1 MLANIKLLLIQFRSF
16 TLNGKLIKRVIEM
29 FVIPELKYLVSESDV
44 EQKVIYPWLTSNKPH
59 GLGILPSAV
68 ITKANIKRFK
78 IDKGKSSKIY
88 FPDYLIVI
96 SGFPL
101 VVIEAKAP
109 TEDLEEAYR
118 EARLYSSELNACF
131 TTNINPVKYI
141 IACNGESLVAGY
153 SDHEEP
159 EYNLKLEELTPYNE
173 KMSKLQSEISI
184 NKLEEIALKFSQEL
198 HPQYFKKPRKL
209 IGGPALQNEE
219 IGQNSFGMTITADFG
234 SIFNPTTTEERA
246 FIVKNGYIAS
256 RRRERYVDPI
266 DRVIRA
272 AKPPS
277 VTESIEIEDTSKPKE
292 IIDKFKNAKP
302 LEQKILLLIGSVGSG
317 KSTFIDYLQEVSIP
331 REVIATTVWCR
342 LNMNTAPVSPNEIY
356 NWLRKGIIKGC
367 KEAYKEIDF
376 DNLDV
381 IKSLYSVEINKFNKG
396 VGQLYRETDQ
406 KTYNLKLAEII
417 QEAQFDLQKST
428 LAHIR
433 FCCGERNKLLII
445 VLDNC
450 DKRLRDEQ
458 LLMFEA
464 AHWLQSQFRAL
475 VILPL
480 REETYDNHRDQPPL
494 DTALKDLVF
503 RIEPPMFQPV
513 LVKRVQLALNE
524 MMKMGGGKL
533 HYDLPNG
540 FKVEY
545 PASEQGFYLSSILKS
560 IFEHD
565 RYVRRMIVGL
575 SGRNMRRA
583 LEIFLEFCNSGYIA
597 EDQIF
602 KIRQSEGKHVLPL
615 YLVARVL
622 LRLNR
627 RFYDSD
633 HSYIKNVFGC
643 NQQDPIPNHFTR
655 LMILR
660 WLFNKFGSPGT
671 NGLKGYYPKKVIK
684 NELSPFGISSD
695 ILDREIEY
703 LLKADCIIAEDL
715 RTESISEEDLIKI
728 APAGFVHIDSLG
740 SVEYLAAVAE
750 DTWFSEEKIAEKI
763 AGRISRTESHFHIQ
777 NTVDNARDLIG
788 YLSEI
793 LKKSFPSPNSFL
805 EENNYK
811 ELIDLSLAQES
822 IERVQLTQQNNSW
835 FDAEKKYPKGS
846 EHAGIIV
853 NIKHYGIFVELEAG
867 VSGLIHKDNLPS
879 NFLESDGFETGEKIR
894 IQILFI
900 NSVDH
905 KLSMK
910 FIRFEEHIPNQF
922 SLLP

>member
-1 MLANIKLLLIQFRSF
+1 MFAIPDLKELI
-16 TLNGKLIKRVIEM
+16 
-29 FVIPELKYLVSESDV
+29 SESDV
-44 EQKVIYPWLTSNKPH
+44 EQKLIYPLLTSSPPH
-59 GLGILPSAV
+59 GLGFKQANV
-68 ITKANIKRFK
+68 ITKANIKKYK
-78 IDKGKSSKIY
+78 IDKGTSSKIY
-88 FPDYLIVI
+88 FPDYLIVL

-101 VVIEAKAP
+101 IVIEAKAP
-109 TEDLEEAYR
+109 GEDLNDAYR
-118 EARLYSSELNACF
+118 EARLYASELNSSF
-131 TTNINPVKYI
+131 SPGINPVKFV
-141 IACNGESLVAGY
+141 IACNGNNLVAGY
-153 SDHEEP
+153 ADHDQPKYTLKIDELNPFNETMSNLQD
-159 EYNLKLEELTPYNE
+159 EISSSKLDELALKL
-173 KMSKLQSEISI
+173 
-184 NKLEEIALKFSQEL
+184 SQEL
-198 HPQYFKKPRKL
+198 HPYYFRKPRKL
-209 IGGPALQNEE
+209 LGGAALQNEE
-219 IGQNSFGMTITADFG
+219 IGHNTFGMTLSSDFG
-234 SIFNPTTTEERA
+234 SIFNPSSKEERA
-246 FIVKNGYIAS
+246 FIAKYGYIPS
-256 RRRERYVDPI
+256 RRRERYIDPI

-277 VTESIEIEDTSKPKE
+277 ITESIEIEDTSKPKE
-292 IIDKFKNAKP
+292 IIDKFKNTKP

-317 KSTFIDYLQEVSIP
+317 KSTFIDYLHEVSIP
-331 REVIATTVWCR
+331 RDVISSTVWCR
-342 LNMNTAPVSPNEIY
+342 LNMNTAPVSPEEIY
-356 NWLRKGIIKGC
+356 NWLRKGIIRGC
-367 KEAYKEIDF
+367 KESYPSIDF

-381 IKSLYSVEINKFNKG
+381 IESLYSVEINRFNKG
-396 VGQLYRETDQ
+396 IGKLYKESDE
-406 KTYNLKLAEII
+406 KTYKLKLAETI
-417 QEAQFDLQKST
+417 QAVQSDLHKST

-433 FCCGERNKLLII
+433 YCCGERNKLLII

-524 MMKMGGGKL
+524 MMKVGGGKL

-575 SGRNMRRA
+575 SGRNMRKA
-583 LEIFLEFCNSGYIA
+583 LEIFLEFCNSGYIG

-633 HSYIKNVFGC
+633 HSYIKNIFGC
-643 NQQDPIPNHFTR
+643 NQQDAVPNHFTR

-660 WLFNKFGSPGT
+660 WLYNRFGGAGT
-671 NGLKGYYPKKVIK
+671 NGLKGYHPKGTIK
-684 NELSPFGISSD
+684 LELIPFGISSE
-695 ILDREIEY
+695 ILDREIDY

-715 RTESISEEDLIKI
+715 RKESVSDDDLIRI
-728 APAGFVHIDSLG
+728 APAGFVHIDSLAN
-740 SVEYLAAVAE
+740 VEYLAAVAE
-750 DTWFSEEKIAEKI
+750 DTWYSDEKIAEKI
-763 AGRISRTESHFHIQ
+763 AGRISKPDSHFHIQ

-793 LKKSFPSPNSFL
+793 LKKSFPSPSSFL
-805 EENNYK
+805 EVNNYK
-811 ELIDLSLAQES
+811 NLIDLSVSTSS

-835 FDAEKKYPKGS
+835 FDAEKKYPKDS
-846 EHAGIIV
+846 EHIGTIV
-853 NIKHYGIFVELEAG
+853 NIKHYGVFVELEAG
-867 VSGLIHKDNLPS
+867 VSGLIKVANLPA
-879 NFLESDGFETGEKIR
+879 NFLENENFESGEKIR
-894 IQILFI
+894 IKILFI
-900 NSVDH
+900 DSVDH
-905 KLSMK
+905 KLLMQFIK
-910 FIRFEEHIPNQF
+910 FEDIAPNQL
-922 SLLP
+922 SWLP